1 MAKIPRNRPPGF
13 WSQVIVAAL
22 RNLGREADTGDVYVW
37 TEKNIPLTER
47 ELEPEPSNR
56 TPRYRYLILGA
67 ARKLRRDGSLIH
79 VTHGRYRL
87 P

>member
-1 MAKIPRNRPPGF
+1 MTQPNRPVGF

-22 RNLGREADTGDVYVW
+22 RNLGGEADTGDVFVW

-47 ELEPEPSNR
+47 ELEQHPSDGN
-56 TPRYRYLILGA
+56 PRYRRLIHGA
-67 ARKLRRDGSLIH
+67 ASKLWRDGSLIH